1 MRTISTP
8 GMGLAD
14 CGFRTVPNT
23 RAPRSASNCAISRPM
38 PEETPVTNVVLSFS
52 EVCIY
57 ICEFQFIVS
66 RHSGGTEFAQ
76 DATPMPEQWWSRTAH
91 ITCRAVRPQRDSA
104 SSVCMVGSFPVTN
117 VVLVLLFIVCIYTS
131 QFLVSPL

>member
-38 PEETPVTNVVLSFS
+38 PEVTPVTNVDLF
-52 EVCIY
+52 
-57 ICEFQFIVS
+57 F
-66 RHSGGTEFAQ
+66 
-76 DATPMPEQWWSRTAH
+76 DA
-91 ITCRAVRPQRDSA
+91 
-104 SSVCMVGSFPVTN
+104 
-117 VVLVLLFIVCIYTS
+117 VCIYTIEFQLIAFKAFRVFS
-131 QFLVSPL
+131 YLFRADAAVSRSERMADQRFSPRVLTAALWADFQAG

>member
-38 PEETPVTNVVLSFS
+38 PEETPVTNVVLFFND
-52 EVCIY
+52 VCIY
-57 ICEFQFIVS
+57 AVWFSFIAFE
-66 RHSGGTEFAQ
+66 GIQG
-76 DATPMPEQWWSRTAH
+76 
-91 ITCRAVRPQRDSA
+91 C
-104 SSVCMVGSFPVTN
+104 
-117 VVLVLLFIVCIYTS
+117 LLFVQS
-131 QFLVSPL
+131 QRRRFEIGENGGPAFLTESFDH

>member
-23 RAPRSASNCAISRPM
+23 RAPRSASNCAISRPI
-38 PEETPVTNVVLSFS
+38 PEVTPVTNVVLSFS

-57 ICEFQFIVS
+57 TFEFLVIAF
-66 RHSGGTEFAQ
+66 
-76 DATPMPEQWWSRTAH
+76 
-91 ITCRAVRPQRDSA
+91 RACQGLGLFVQSQR
-104 SSVCMVGSFPVTN
+104 GSFEIREDGGPALFTKSFDCGDLGGLPSRREFLN
-117 VVLVLLFIVCIYTS
+117 LLSAFSRDC
-131 QFLVSPL
+131 QFHTLAVSAADSLH